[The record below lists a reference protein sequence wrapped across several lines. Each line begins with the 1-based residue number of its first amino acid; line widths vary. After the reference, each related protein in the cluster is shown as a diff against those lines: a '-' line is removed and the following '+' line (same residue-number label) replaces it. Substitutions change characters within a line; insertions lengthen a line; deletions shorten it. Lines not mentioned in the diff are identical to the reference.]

1 MEREGEK
8 YRSGEAFRTEYINS
22 ESIEVEGCFLL
33 LVAGGLLALP
43 IGCDLITR
51 TSMPI
56 GGYLVIGTCSSPIL
70 LLGALQIAANIL
82 RTKRLDRIMKNAR
95 ECAVPDLPK
104 AYIGDLH
111 SSAWE
116 LLAHGEK
123 GREPEEILQKES
135 DDFLYG
141 NRS

>member
-1 MEREGEK
+1 MDKEVER

-22 ESIEVEGCFLL
+22 ESIEVEGCFILL
-33 LVAGGLLALP
+33 IVGGLLALP
-43 IGCDLITR
+43 LGCDLITR
-51 TSMPI
+51 SSTPI
-56 GGYLVIGTCSSPIL
+56 EVYLIMGTCTSPFL
-70 LLGALQIAANIL
+70 LLGTLQIAANVL
-82 RTKRLDRIMKNAR
+82 RTKHLDRIMKNAR

-116 LLAHGEK
+116 LLAHDEK

-135 DDFLYG
+135 DDFLYKH
-141 NRS
+141 RD